1 MSTENSDML
10 FFVTYCFFA
19 YNKIEMYVI
28 SDAAGE
34 SNPAPWRATF
44 QQTLA
49 LIKQLKQ
56 LIKGQANQSVLEPVL
71 GSN

>member
-1 MSTENSDML
+1 
-10 FFVTYCFFA
+10 
-19 YNKIEMYVI
+19 MYVI

-56 LIKGQANQSVLEPVL
+56 LIKGQANH
-71 GSN
+71 